1 MTACRIDL
9 GFDLFDANA
18 VMTRDALDRTDAM
31 LIRRLHGGFPL
42 SDTPYAD
49 IACELGLDEADVL
62 ARLQR
67 MLDDGVLSRFGP
79 LFEIERAEGQFMLA
93 AMQVPED
100 RFDAVAEQVN
110 ALPEVAHNHRREHR
124 FNMWF
129 VVACATPQQVNA
141 ACEHVQALTGLPVFA
156 FPKEKEFFVELRLP
170 R

>member
-1 MTACRIDL
+1 MT
-9 GFDLFDANA
+9 G
-18 VMTRDALDRTDAM
+18 DALDSTDAM

-49 IACELGLDEADVL
+49 VARELGLDEADVL
-62 ARLQR
+62 ARLKR

-79 LFEIERAEGQFMLA
+79 LFEIERADGQFMLA

-110 ALPEVAHNHRREHR
+110 ALPEVAHNYRREHR

-129 VVACATPQQVNA
+129 VVACATPQHVNA

-170 R
+170 L

>member
-1 MTACRIDL
+1 
-9 GFDLFDANA
+9 
-18 VMTRDALDRTDAM
+18 MTRDALDSTDAM

-42 SDTPYAD
+42 SDTPYGD
-49 IACELGLDEADVL
+49 VACELGLDEADVL

-67 MLDDGVLSRFGP
+67 MLEDGVLSRFGP
-79 LFEIERAEGQFMLA
+79 LFEIERADGQFMLA

-110 ALPEVAHNHRREHR
+110 ALPGVAYNQRREHR

-129 VVACATPQQVNA
+129 VVACATRPHVNA
-141 ACEHVQALTGLPVFA
+141 VCEHVQALTGLPVFA